1 MFQPIRMKML
11 RTMFCNFSNDL
22 LKLRQRS
29 VRLNG
34 IATCLRLEEI
44 YWLIIEELAREEALT
59 VGKLISRW
67 AMEMDLANESVW
79 NFTGY
84 VRVVCVVQMMRRIDS
99 SRLLGFPNV
108 KWLSEA

>member
-1 MFQPIRMKML
+1 MF
-11 RTMFCNFSNDL
+11 RTMYCNINSDL

-44 YWLIIEELAREEALT
+44 YWSIIEQLAREESLS
-59 VGKLISRW
+59 VGKLISKW
-67 AMEMDLANESVW
+67 AMEMDLAHESIW

-84 VRVVCVVQMMRRIDS
+84 VRVVCVVQMMKRMDSDHQID
-99 SRLLGFPNV
+99 L
-108 KWLSEA
+108 A

>member
-1 MFQPIRMKML
+1 MPMF
-11 RTMFCNFSNDL
+11 RTMSCNINSDL

-44 YWLIIEELAREEALT
+44 YWSIIEQLAREESLT

-67 AMEMDLANESVW
+67 AMEMDLAHESIW

-84 VRVVCVVQMMRRIDS
+84 VRVVCVVQMIKRMDS
-99 SRLLGFPNV
+99 SHQIDL
-108 KWLSEA
+108 A

>member
-1 MFQPIRMKML
+1 MS
-11 RTMFCNFSNDL
+11 CNINSDL

-44 YWLIIEELAREEALT
+44 YWSIIEQLAREESLT

-67 AMEMDLANESVW
+67 AMEMDLAHESIW

-84 VRVVCVVQMMRRIDS
+84 VRVVCVVQMIKRMDS
-99 SRLLGFPNV
+99 SHQIDL
-108 KWLSEA
+108 A

>member
-1 MFQPIRMKML
+1 MQQKSY
-11 RTMFCNFSNDL
+11 CNFSDDL

-44 YWLIIEELAREEALT
+44 YWSIIEELAREESLT

-67 AMEMDLANESVW
+67 AMEMDLAHEAVW

-84 VRVVCVVQMMRRIDS
+84 VRVICVVQLIKRMDPE
-99 SRLLGFPNV
+99 RLMSLVMALG
-108 KWLSEA
+108 LSTTAKPSLR

>member
-1 MFQPIRMKML
+1 ML
-11 RTMFCNFSNDL
+11 RKTFCNFSSDL

-44 YWLIIEELAREEALT
+44 YWSIIEELAREESLT

-67 AMEMDLANESVW
+67 AMEMDLAHESIW

-84 VRVVCVVQMMRRIDS
+84 VRVVCVVQLIRRMDSARMMSFGKAPALPGGHND
-99 SRLLGFPNV
+99 L
-108 KWLSEA
+108 

>member
-1 MFQPIRMKML
+1 ML
-11 RTMFCNFSNDL
+11 RTTYCDFNMGL

-44 YWLIIEELAREEALT
+44 YWEIIEKLAREESLT

-67 AMEMDLANESVW
+67 AMELDLANESIL

-84 VRVVCVVQMMRRIDS
+84 VRVVCVVQLIKRMDS
-99 SRLLGFPNV
+99 ARQPVLVSTSSLPDAPHGP
-108 KWLSEA
+108 